1 MNNNDTLRVQI
12 LIEYWADER
21 YKQQAYAACRRE
33 FWEKLG
39 QALYEAD
46 GIFTVE
52 IDEKREWA
60 MLPNRGE
67 VVTFTARFTK
77 VQFRPVVRPCYHYP
91 NYMLAPKQTFWQKIE
106 GWFKK
111 GK

>member
-60 MLPNRGE
+60 MLPNRGGSGYLHCQIRKG
-67 VVTFTARFTK
+67 TIPAREQLLFKPARVHVK
-77 VQFRPVVRPCYHYP
+77 VHAEADV
-91 NYMLAPKQTFWQKIE
+91 LAE
-106 GWFKK
+106 D
-111 GK
+111 